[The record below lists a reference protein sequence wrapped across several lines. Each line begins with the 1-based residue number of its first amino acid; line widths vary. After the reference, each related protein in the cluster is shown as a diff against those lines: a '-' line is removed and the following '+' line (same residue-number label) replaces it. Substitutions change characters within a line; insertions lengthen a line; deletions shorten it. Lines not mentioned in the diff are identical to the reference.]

1 MNKKMFIVLII
12 VSVICPVFILFIS
25 RFDTVQDLMKP
36 PRLYGDNE
44 KIQTAFEISLKDSND
59 LLLKYPSEGEYR
71 SAYVMYDVDMDGQDE
86 AFVFYTLK
94 SDETIVRI
102 NILDRVNGEWLS
114 ISDTAGYGS
123 EVTSISF
130 VDMNNDGQS
139 EIVIYWSLYESK
151 TSKVVTIHK
160 TTNKGEKITNLKT
173 MANESCSYF
182 KMVDLDSDGNTEM
195 FLSQIDSSNDTPRA
209 YAKLL
214 KIGKG
219 NTISV
224 VGEVNLDGSVS
235 GYSSFKVE
243 TDNLGNPPK
252 IYIDANKGENQMITE
267 VVYWN
272 KQTSTL
278 EAPLLDRA
286 TLSNL
291 ITLRTPGISS
301 MDIDGDG
308 KIEIPTDADKNNNS
322 TSDINN
328 PNEIRVGITQ
338 WCEVSDNHL
347 VPKVYS
353 LVNYNDLYIL
363 IVDRSDAESVV
374 VYNNLK
380 QRKLTVYKKAADEQN
395 GEELF
400 SIITVAVGDW
410 SNNPKEGYSILKRN
424 DSLVYAY
431 NISTAGTQVGIQPE
445 TLASNIKILQ

>member
-12 VSVICPVFILFIS
+12 IAIICPIFILFIS
-25 RFDTVQDLMKP
+25 HFDTVQDLMKP

-44 KIQTAFEISLKDSND
+44 EIQTAFEKSLKNSED
-59 LLLKYPSEGEYR
+59 LLLKYPLEGEHR
-71 SAYVMYDVDMDGQDE
+71 SAYVMYDVDVDGQDE

-94 SDETIVRI
+94 SDETIVRV
-102 NILDRVNGEWLS
+102 NVLDRVKGKWVS
-114 ISDTAGYGS
+114 VSDTAGYGS
-123 EVTSISF
+123 EVVSISF
-130 VDMNNDGQS
+130 VDMNNDDQS
-139 EIVIYWSLYESK
+139 EIVVCWSLYESK

-160 TTNKGEKITNLKT
+160 TSNQGEKITNLKT

-182 KMVDLDSDGNTEM
+182 KMVDLDSDGYTEM
-195 FLSQIDSSNDTPRA
+195 FLSQIDSSKDIPKA

-214 KIGKG
+214 KISND

-243 TDNLGNPPK
+243 TDPQGNPPK

-272 KQTSTL
+272 KNTSTL
-278 EAPLLDRA
+278 EAPLLDSE
-286 TLSNL
+286 TLTNL

-301 MDIDGDG
+301 MDINGDG
-308 KIEIPTDADKNNNS
+308 KIEIPTQADKNNDS
-322 TSDINN
+322 SSDINN
-328 PNEIRVGITQ
+328 STEIRVGITK
-338 WCEVSDNHL
+338 WCTVIDNYL

-353 LVNYNDLYIL
+353 IVNYNDLYIL
-363 IVDRSDAESVV
+363 IVDSSDAESIV

-380 QRKLTVYKKAADEQN
+380 QRKLTVNKKSPDGQK

-431 NISTAGTQVGIQPE
+431 NISPAGTQAGIQPE